1 MGAGRGLQ
9 IGPCVILTMQD
20 DNPQR
25 LNATRFAIFCACSS
39 PCGCAPRCPCPWQVK
54 IERLIVHKR
63 ALCAVRTSLLST
75 YNPVA
80 SFRGAGIDRYRSGM
94 PRVGAARSLFIF
106 IPWAPPLR
114 SVGRGAGRGLAECII
129 IVAAYMRCAVIRRG
143 PRRRIAQMPEKQ
155 D

>member
-9 IGPCVILTMQD
+9 IEPCVILTMQD

-54 IERLIVHKR
+54 MERLIVHKR

-75 YNPVA
+75 YDPVA
-80 SFRGAGIDRYRSGM
+80 SFRGAEIDRYRSGM

-114 SVGRGAGRGLAECII
+114 SVGRGAGRGLAEC
-129 IVAAYMRCAVIRRG
+129 YYYNSG
-143 PRRRIAQMPEKQ
+143 
-155 D
+155 